1 MVIELNKYEGTDDGL
16 EDEEE
21 SSEGGGLQHSHLQT
35 AGSLQVNSQSLSDIC
50 FG

>member
-1 MVIELNKYEGTDDGL
+1 MVIELNNYEGTDDSL

-21 SSEGGGLQHSHLQT
+21 SSEGVGLQHSHLQT
-35 AGSLQVNSQSLSDIC
+35 AGSLQVNSQSLSDIF